1 MAEAA
6 STVTALVRYDTM
18 CSAIAAA
25 YKVDEVKD
33 IRDRAAALEHYSR
46 QAHNVEAERQCCEI
60 RLRAERKAGQLLAQI
75 DKLKGRPG
83 KASDV
88 TRLSDLGISHDQ
100 SSQWQRLAA
109 VPQPEFEAAL
119 AGPEKPTTNGIIHA
133 AFREADFRTYNPE
146 RDATPAKQPR
156 RAKTM
161 AAQKAPRSRYAI
173 DPAAIAAGKLPDTA
187 PVVTSKAN
195 PHYQKHFDRLFALAK
210 ASDWDAVRDYE
221 VKGSNSYSKMV
232 ARYRL
237 DLLAV
242 HAASET
248 AQ

>member
-133 AFREADFRTYNPE
+133 AFPPKPNPVSSEALWLWGRLRDFEADGLLYME
-146 RDATPAKQPR
+146 
-156 RAKTM
+156 
-161 AAQKAPRSRYAI
+161 
-173 DPAAIAAGKLPDTA
+173 PAAVLATMTDEMLDDVRFLA
-187 PVVTSKAN
+187 PQVAN
-195 PHYQKHFDRLFALAK
+195 WLKRIG
-210 ASDWDAVRDYE
+210 R
-221 VKGSNSYSKMV
+221 
-232 ARYRL
+232 
-237 DLLAV
+237 
-242 HAASET
+242 
-248 AQ
+248 

>member
-133 AFREADFRTYNPE
+133 AFPPKPKPVSSEALWLWGRLRDFEADGLLDME
-146 RDATPAKQPR
+146 
-156 RAKTM
+156 
-161 AAQKAPRSRYAI
+161 
-173 DPAAIAAGKLPDTA
+173 PAAVLATMREGWIAGLR
-187 PVVTSKAN
+187 
-195 PHYQKHFDRLFALAK
+195 DRCGCRGAYADSGRSHLTT
-210 ASDWDAVRDYE
+210 RP
-221 VKGSNSYSKMV
+221 
-232 ARYRL
+232 
-237 DLLAV
+237 
-242 HAASET
+242 
-248 AQ
+248 

>member
-133 AFREADFRTYNPE
+133 AFPPKPKPVSSEALWLWGRLRDFEADGLLDME
-146 RDATPAKQPR
+146 
-156 RAKTM
+156 
-161 AAQKAPRSRYAI
+161 
-173 DPAAIAAGKLPDTA
+173 PAAVLATMTDEMLDDVRFLA
-187 PVVTSKAN
+187 PKVA
-195 PHYQKHFDRLFALAK
+195 
-210 ASDWDAVRDYE
+210 DWFKRI
-221 VKGSNSYSKMV
+221 GC
-232 ARYRL
+232 
-237 DLLAV
+237 
-242 HAASET
+242 
-248 AQ
+248 

>member
-33 IRDRAAALEHYSR
+33 IRHRAAALEHYSR

-133 AFREADFRTYNPE
+133 AFPPKPKPVSSEALWLWGRLRDFEADGLLDME
-146 RDATPAKQPR
+146 
-156 RAKTM
+156 
-161 AAQKAPRSRYAI
+161 
-173 DPAAIAAGKLPDTA
+173 PAAVLATMTDEMLDDVRFLA
-187 PVVTSKAN
+187 PKVA
-195 PHYQKHFDRLFALAK
+195 
-210 ASDWDAVRDYE
+210 DWFKRI
-221 VKGSNSYSKMV
+221 GC
-232 ARYRL
+232 
-237 DLLAV
+237 
-242 HAASET
+242 
-248 AQ
+248 